1 MTSLE
6 SRPHLHIMNGGP
18 YKQVNELF
26 EDELASSRLRL
37 FPAGRAAVSMG
48 WTVSIGD
55 HAPKQ
60 SSVVLIGKIPI
71 FDYEKRAPHWLAQF
85 KDMALRNVQIILD
98 YTDHHLGFD
107 SPIKYFYNSALEMA
121 DLCTVSHEAL
131 AQALSEAGGVKS
143 DTIRVVEDAIE
154 YDLVTPSQLH
164 EKTDAS
170 GIVWF
175 GHGTNFEFLAR
186 LCADWPNAAPR
197 DLYIVSS
204 QEVHDFIRD
213 GHLDASVPL
222 QIHFRQ
228 WSPSALSEVAAVAD
242 IAVIPSSFD
251 SRKQY
256 ASSNRLVTGL
266 ALGLPVVAT
275 PLPSYREFRNYFFEL
290 GSEEANAVFANPRLG
305 HHKVF
310 QFQEKF
316 AARFSLS
323 AIQQN
328 WEAVITAI

>member
-1 MTSLE
+1 MS
-6 SRPHLHIMNGGP
+6 GGP
-18 YKQVNELF
+18 NKQLNELF

-37 FPAGRAAVSMG
+37 LPAGRAAVSMG
-48 WTVSIGD
+48 WTVSVGD
-55 HAPKQ
+55 HAPNQ
-60 SSVVLIGKIPI
+60 SSVILIGKIPI
-71 FDYEKRAPHWLAQF
+71 FDYEKRAPHWLGQLKELAR
-85 KDMALRNVQIILD
+85 RNGRIIVD

-107 SPIKYFYNSALEMA
+107 SPIKSFYTNALGMA
-121 DLCTVSHEAL
+121 DLCTVSHEVLARAL
-131 AQALSEAGGVKS
+131 CDAGGIKA

-154 YDLVTPSQLH
+154 YDVVTPRQRPKSAH
-164 EKTDAS
+164 AS
-170 GIVWF
+170 GVLWF

-186 LCADWPNAAPR
+186 LCADWPKAAPR

-204 QEVHDFIRD
+204 QEVHEFIRN

-228 WSPSALSEVAAVAD
+228 WSPPALSEVAAAAD

-251 SRKQY
+251 SRKQF

-275 PLPSYREFRNYFFEL
+275 PLPSYTEFQNYFFEL
-290 GSEEANAVFANPRLG
+290 GSAEANAAFANPRLG
-305 HHKVF
+305 HDKVF

-328 WEAVITAI
+328 WQAVINAI

>member
-1 MTSLE
+1 
-6 SRPHLHIMNGGP
+6 MNGGP
-18 YKQVNELF
+18 NKQLNELF

-37 FPAGRAAVSMG
+37 LPAGRAAVSMG
-48 WTVSIGD
+48 WTVSVGD
-55 HAPKQ
+55 HAPNQ

-71 FDYEKRAPHWLAQF
+71 FDYEKRAPHWLSQL
-85 KDMALRNVQIILD
+85 KELERRNVRIILD

-107 SPIKYFYNSALEMA
+107 SPIKPFYTNALGMA
-121 DLCTVSHEAL
+121 DLCIVSHAAL
-131 AQALSEAGGVKS
+131 AQALCDAGDFKA

-154 YDLVTPSQLH
+154 YDVVTPRQRHKSAH
-164 EKTDAS
+164 AS
-170 GIVWF
+170 GILWF

-186 LCADWPNAAPR
+186 LCADWPKTAPR
-197 DLYIVSS
+197 ELYIVSS
-204 QEVHDFIRD
+204 QEVHDFIRN

-228 WSPSALSEVAAVAD
+228 WSPSALSEVAAAAD

-251 SRKQY
+251 SRKQF

-275 PLPSYREFRNYFFEL
+275 PLPSYREFQNYFFEL
-290 GSEEANAVFANPRLG
+290 GSEEANAAFVNPWLG
-305 HHKVF
+305 HDRVF
-310 QFQEKF
+310 KFQEKF

-328 WEAVITAI
+328 WQAVIAAT